1 MHDLLIHNA
10 TIINEGRQFIG
21 SVSIVD
27 KKIDAIVEGRCDLSA
42 SRTIDASKL
51 VLIPGVI
58 DDQVHFRDPGLC
70 YKGDVRTESRA
81 AAAGGVTSYMEMP
94 NTKPQTITQRALA
107 DKFDNAKKNSL
118 VNYSFYMGATNDNLD
133 ELMKTDPKTVCGI
146 KIFMGASTGNMLVD
160 NPESLRKIFAKAN
173 ILVAVHCEDES
184 TIQKNTQ
191 KFLDKYGESIP
202 FTCHPIIRSEEAC
215 FKSSS
220 YAVDLATE
228 FGTRLH
234 ILHISTAKELEL
246 FSTNND
252 LKSKQITSEVCVH
265 HLWFNDGDYEKL
277 GAKIKWNPAIKT
289 AKDQNA
295 LLEGILN
302 NKIDVIATDHAPHSI
317 EEKNNPYTTAPSGGP
332 LVQHS
337 LVAMLEFYK
346 QGKISLEKI
355 VEKMCHSP
363 ADIFHI
369 ENRGYLREGYWAD
382 CVLFDL
388 NDAWKVDKS
397 NLLYKCGWSPFE
409 GIEFGSSIHTTIVNG
424 AIVYENGSIVEGSC
438 SMPLQFLR
446 P

>member
-1 MHDLLIHNA
+1 
-10 TIINEGRQFIG
+10 
-21 SVSIVD
+21 
-27 KKIDAIVEGRCDLSA
+27 
-42 SRTIDASKL
+42 
-51 VLIPGVI
+51 
-58 DDQVHFRDPGLC
+58 
-70 YKGDVRTESRA
+70 VRTESRA

-94 NTKPQTITQRALA
+94 NTKPQTITQQALEA
-107 DKFDNAKKNSL
+107 KFENAKINSL

-160 NPESLRKIFAKAN
+160 NPESLRKIFANAN
-173 ILVAVHCEDES
+173 LLVAVHCEDES
-184 TIQKNTQ
+184 TIQNNTR
-191 KFLDKYGESIP
+191 KYLDKYGESIP
-202 FTCHPIIRSEEAC
+202 FSCHPMIRSEEAC
-215 FKSSS
+215 YKSSS
-220 YAVDLATE
+220 YAVDLATK

-252 LKSKQITSEVCVH
+252 LKTKQITSEVCVH

-289 AKDQNA
+289 ARDQKA
-295 LLEGILN
+295 LMEGIFN

-337 LVAMLEFYK
+337 LVAMLEFYM

-363 ADIFHI
+363 ADIFHV

-388 NDAWKVDKS
+388 NDTWKVDKS

-409 GIEFGSSIHTTIVNG
+409 GVEFGSSIHTTIVNG
-424 AIVYENGSIVEGSC
+424 GIVYENGSIVEGNH

-446 P
+446 Q